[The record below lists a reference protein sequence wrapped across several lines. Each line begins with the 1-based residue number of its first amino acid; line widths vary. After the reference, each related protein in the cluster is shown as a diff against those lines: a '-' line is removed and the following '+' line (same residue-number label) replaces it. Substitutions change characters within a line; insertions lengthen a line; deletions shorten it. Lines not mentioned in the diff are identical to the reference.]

1 MKKKLQQNIILWL
14 SITYLILFITGWIIL
29 SIYNCTYL
37 FYFKLISTLLI
48 IAGIVIGTI
57 IAIKKL
63 NYEKQIK
70 IQLYTAYFLLE
81 GILSI
86 VLLAIVL
93 FPLLYQ
99 RERITQIDNVWYVEI
114 KRSTLVDTSLN
125 YYDFKYLIFRKKQPR
140 FVKNYNNYF
149 APENYIGTTYYDE
162 EGNVIRSTTGNKTP
176 AVESEPDITEAE
188 AEKNTQNNNTFPR
201 EVLYTKTFDNNVV
214 IKITSIDAVLARRL
228 AMIVE
233 KSTDGGKTFANVL
246 TQDSLIVGDEA
257 EYIFLNE
264 NIGFI
269 KELKENENRGLR
281 VTRDGGKTFEEVIF
295 KVKKEELPYLYID
308 KMPYFEDNTLKLDA
322 SMYYAKTPEIKKL
335 KSNDNGLTWQPDE

>member
-1 MKKKLQQNIILWL
+1 MKKKLQQNIILWS

-37 FYFKLISTLLI
+37 FYFKLISILLI
-48 IAGIVIGTI
+48 IVGIVIGTI

-63 NYEKQIK
+63 NYEKPIK

-99 RERITQIDNVWYVEI
+99 RERITMIDNTWYVEI
-114 KRSTLVDTSLN
+114 KRSTLVDASLN
-125 YYDFKYLIFRKKQPR
+125 YYDLKYLIFRKKQPK
-140 FVKNYNNYF
+140 FVQNYNNYF
-149 APENYIGTTYYDE
+149 TPENYIGTTYYDE
-162 EGNVIRSTTGNKTP
+162 EGNVIRSTTGNNNQT
-176 AVESEPDITEAE
+176 EELETDIEENAQKE
-188 AEKNTQNNNTFPR
+188 YTFPR

-214 IKITSIDAVLARRL
+214 IKITSIDAILARRL
-228 AMIVE
+228 AVIVE
-233 KSTDGGKTFANVL
+233 KSTDGGKTFTNVL

-308 KMPYFEDNTLKLDA
+308 KMPYFEDNTLKLDV
-322 SMYYAKTPEIKKL
+322 SMYYTKTPEIKKL

>member
-57 IAIKKL
+57 IAIKKS

-93 FPLLYQ
+93 FSLLYQ
-99 RERITQIDNVWYVEI
+99 RERITMIDNTWYVEI
-114 KRSTLVDTSLN
+114 KRSTLVDASLN
-125 YYDFKYLIFRKKQPR
+125 YYDLKYLIFRKKQPK
-140 FVKNYNNYF
+140 FVQNYNNYF
-149 APENYIGTTYYDE
+149 TPENYIGTTYYDE
-162 EGNVIRSTTGNKTP
+162 EGNIIRNTTGNNNQ
-176 AVESEPDITEAE
+176 TEELETDAE
-188 AEKNTQNNNTFPR
+188 ENAQKDYTFPR
-201 EVLYTKTFDNNVV
+201 EVLYTRTFDNNVV
-214 IKITSIDAVLARRL
+214 IKITSIDAILARRL
-228 AMIVE
+228 AVIVE
-233 KSTDGGKTFANVL
+233 KSTDGGKTFTNVL

-295 KVKKEELPYLYID
+295 KVKKDELPYLYID
-308 KMPYFEDNTLKLDA
+308 KMPYFEDNILKLEA
-322 SMYYAKTPEIKKL
+322 SMYYANDPEIKKL
-335 KSNDNGLTWQPDE
+335 RSNDNGLTWQEDK

>member
-99 RERITQIDNVWYVEI
+99 RERITMIDNTWYVEI
-114 KRSTLVDTSLN
+114 KRSTLVDASLN
-125 YYDFKYLIFRKKQPR
+125 YYDLKYLIFRKKQPK
-140 FVKNYNNYF
+140 FVQNYNNYF
-149 APENYIGTTYYDE
+149 TPENYIGTTYYDE
-162 EGNVIRSTTGNKTP
+162 EGNVIRSTTGNNTP
-176 AVESEPDITEAE
+176 AEESEPDVTETE
-188 AEKNTQNNNTFPR
+188 AEKNAQKDNTFPR
-201 EVLYTKTFDNNVV
+201 EVLYTKTFDNNIV
-214 IKITSIDAVLARRL
+214 IKITSIDAILARRL
-228 AMIVE
+228 AVIVE
-233 KSTDGGKTFANVL
+233 KSTDGGKTFTTVL

-281 VTRDGGKTFEEVIF
+281 VTRDGGKAFEEVIF

-322 SMYYAKTPEIKKL
+322 SMYYAKIPEIKKL

>member
-1 MKKKLQQNIILWL
+1 MKNKIAENKILWI
-14 SITYLILFITGWIIL
+14 SIIYLILFIIGWIIL
-29 SIYNCTYL
+29 SICNYTYL

-48 IAGIVIGTI
+48 IVGVVIGTI

-63 NYEKQIK
+63 KYEKQIK

-99 RERITQIDNVWYVEI
+99 RERITMIDNTWYVEI
-114 KRSTLVDTSLN
+114 KRSTLVDASLN
-125 YYDFKYLIFRKKQPR
+125 YYDLKYLIFRKKQPK
-140 FVKNYNNYF
+140 FVQNYNNYF
-149 APENYIGTTYYDE
+149 TPENYIGTTYYDE
-162 EGNVIRSTTGNKTP
+162 EGNVIRSTTGNNNQ
-176 AVESEPDITEAE
+176 TEELETDAE
-188 AEKNTQNNNTFPR
+188 ENAQKDYTFPR
-201 EVLYTKTFDNNVV
+201 EVLYTRTFDNNVV
-214 IKITSIDAVLARRL
+214 IKITSIDAILARRL
-228 AMIVE
+228 AVIVE
-233 KSTDGGKTFANVL
+233 KSTDGGKTFTNVL

-322 SMYYAKTPEIKKL
+322 SMYYAKIPEIKKL

>member
-1 MKKKLQQNIILWL
+1 MKNKIAENKILWI
-14 SITYLILFITGWIIL
+14 SIIYLILFIIGWIIL
-29 SIYNCTYL
+29 SICNYTYL

-48 IAGIVIGTI
+48 IVGVVIGTI

-63 NYEKQIK
+63 KYEKQIK

-99 RERITQIDNVWYVEI
+99 RERITMIDNTWYVEI
-114 KRSTLVDTSLN
+114 KRSTLVDASLN
-125 YYDFKYLIFRKKQPR
+125 YYDLKYLIFRKKQPK
-140 FVKNYNNYF
+140 FVQNYNNYF
-149 APENYIGTTYYDE
+149 TPENYIGTTYYDE
-162 EGNVIRSTTGNKTP
+162 EGNVIRSTTGNNNQT
-176 AVESEPDITEAE
+176 EELETDIEENAQ
-188 AEKNTQNNNTFPR
+188 KDYTFPR
-201 EVLYTKTFDNNVV
+201 EVLYTRTFDNNVV
-214 IKITSIDAVLARRL
+214 IKITSIDAILARRL
-228 AMIVE
+228 AVIVE
-233 KSTDGGKTFANVL
+233 KSTDGGKTFTNVL

-322 SMYYAKTPEIKKL
+322 SMYYTKIPEIKKL

>member
-1 MKKKLQQNIILWL
+1 MKNKIAENKILWI
-14 SITYLILFITGWIIL
+14 SIIYLILFIIGWIIL
-29 SIYNCTYL
+29 SICNYTYL

-48 IAGIVIGTI
+48 IVGVVIGTI

-63 NYEKQIK
+63 KYEKQIK

-99 RERITQIDNVWYVEI
+99 RERITMIDNTWYVEI
-114 KRSTLVDTSLN
+114 KRSTLVDASLN
-125 YYDFKYLIFRKKQPR
+125 YYDLKYLIFRKKQPK
-140 FVKNYNNYF
+140 FVQNYNNYF
-149 APENYIGTTYYDE
+149 TPENYIGTTYYDE
-162 EGNVIRSTTGNKTP
+162 EGNVIRSTTGNNNQT
-176 AVESEPDITEAE
+176 EELETDIEENAQKE
-188 AEKNTQNNNTFPR
+188 YTFPR

-214 IKITSIDAVLARRL
+214 IKITSIDAILARRL
-228 AMIVE
+228 AVIVE
-233 KSTDGGKTFANVL
+233 KSTDGGKTFTNVL

-281 VTRDGGKTFEEVIF
+281 VTRDGGKSFEEVIF

-322 SMYYAKTPEIKKL
+322 SMYYTKIPEIKKL

>member
-1 MKKKLQQNIILWL
+1 MKNKIAENKILWI
-14 SITYLILFITGWIIL
+14 SIIYLILFIIGWIIL
-29 SIYNCTYL
+29 SICNYTYL

-48 IAGIVIGTI
+48 IVGVVIGTI

-63 NYEKQIK
+63 KYEKQIK

-93 FPLLYQ
+93 FSLLYQ
-99 RERITQIDNVWYVEI
+99 RERITMIDNTWYVEI
-114 KRSTLVDTSLN
+114 KRSTLVDASLN
-125 YYDFKYLIFRKKQPR
+125 YYDLKYLIFRKKQPK
-140 FVKNYNNYF
+140 FVQNYNNYF
-149 APENYIGTTYYDE
+149 TPENYIGTTYYDE
-162 EGNVIRSTTGNKTP
+162 EGNVIRSTTGNNNQT
-176 AVESEPDITEAE
+176 EELETDIEENAQKE
-188 AEKNTQNNNTFPR
+188 YTFPR

-214 IKITSIDAVLARRL
+214 IKITSIDAILARRL
-228 AMIVE
+228 AVIVE
-233 KSTDGGKTFANVL
+233 KSTDGGKTFTNVL

-322 SMYYAKTPEIKKL
+322 SMYYTKIPEIKKL

>member
-1 MKKKLQQNIILWL
+1 MKNKIAENKILWI
-14 SITYLILFITGWIIL
+14 SITYLILFIIGWIIL
-29 SIYNCTYL
+29 SICNYTYL

-48 IAGIVIGTI
+48 IVGVVIGTI
-57 IAIKKL
+57 IAIKKS

-99 RERITQIDNVWYVEI
+99 RERITMIDNTWYVEI
-114 KRSTLVDTSLN
+114 KRSTLVDASLN
-125 YYDFKYLIFRKKQPR
+125 YYDLKYLIFRKKQPK
-140 FVKNYNNYF
+140 FVQNYNNYF
-149 APENYIGTTYYDE
+149 TPENYIGTTYYDE
-162 EGNVIRSTTGNKTP
+162 EGNVIRSTTGNNNQT
-176 AVESEPDITEAE
+176 EELETDIEENAQKE
-188 AEKNTQNNNTFPR
+188 YTFPR

-214 IKITSIDAVLARRL
+214 IKITSIDAILARRL
-228 AMIVE
+228 AVIVE
-233 KSTDGGKTFANVL
+233 KSTDGGKTFTNVL

-322 SMYYAKTPEIKKL
+322 SMYYTKIPEIKKL

>member
-1 MKKKLQQNIILWL
+1 MKNKIAENKILWI
-14 SITYLILFITGWIIL
+14 SIIYLILFIIGWIIL
-29 SIYNCTYL
+29 SICNYTYL

-48 IAGIVIGTI
+48 IVGVVIGTI

-63 NYEKQIK
+63 KYEKQIK

-99 RERITQIDNVWYVEI
+99 RERITMIDNTWYVEI
-114 KRSTLVDTSLN
+114 KRSTLVDASLN
-125 YYDFKYLIFRKKQPR
+125 YYDLKYLIFRKKQPK
-140 FVKNYNNYF
+140 FVQNYNNYF
-149 APENYIGTTYYDE
+149 TPENYIGTTYYDE
-162 EGNVIRSTTGNKTP
+162 EGNVIRSTTGNNNQT
-176 AVESEPDITEAE
+176 EELETDIEENAQ
-188 AEKNTQNNNTFPR
+188 KDYTFPR

-214 IKITSIDAVLARRL
+214 IKITSIDAILARRL
-228 AMIVE
+228 AVIVE
-233 KSTDGGKTFANVL
+233 KSTDGGKTFTNVL

-322 SMYYAKTPEIKKL
+322 SMYYTKIPEIKKL

>member
-1 MKKKLQQNIILWL
+1 MKNKIAENKILWI
-14 SITYLILFITGWIIL
+14 SITYLILFIIGWIIL
-29 SIYNCTYL
+29 SICNYTYL

-48 IAGIVIGTI
+48 IVGVVIGTI
-57 IAIKKL
+57 IAIKKS

-99 RERITQIDNVWYVEI
+99 RERITMIDNTWYVEI
-114 KRSTLVDTSLN
+114 KRSTLVDASLN
-125 YYDFKYLIFRKKQPR
+125 YYDLKYLIFRKKQPK
-140 FVKNYNNYF
+140 FVQNYNNYF
-149 APENYIGTTYYDE
+149 TPENYIGTTYYDE
-162 EGNVIRSTTGNKTP
+162 EGNVIRSTTGNNNQ
-176 AVESEPDITEAE
+176 TEELETDAE
-188 AEKNTQNNNTFPR
+188 ENAQKDYTFPR
-201 EVLYTKTFDNNVV
+201 EVLYTRTFDNNVV
-214 IKITSIDAVLARRL
+214 IKITSIDAILARRL
-228 AMIVE
+228 AVIVE
-233 KSTDGGKTFANVL
+233 KSTDGGKTFTNVL

-281 VTRDGGKTFEEVIF
+281 VTKDGGKTFEEVIF

-308 KMPYFEDNTLKLDA
+308 NMPYFEDNTLKLDA
-322 SMYYAKTPEIKKL
+322 SMYYTKIPEIKKL

>member
-1 MKKKLQQNIILWL
+1 MKNKIAENKILWI
-14 SITYLILFITGWIIL
+14 SIIYLILFIIGWIIL
-29 SIYNCTYL
+29 SICNYTYL

-48 IAGIVIGTI
+48 IVGVVIGTI

-63 NYEKQIK
+63 KYEKQIK

-99 RERITQIDNVWYVEI
+99 RERITMIDNTWYVEI
-114 KRSTLVDTSLN
+114 KRSTLVDASLN
-125 YYDFKYLIFRKKQPR
+125 YYDLKYLIFRKKQPK
-140 FVKNYNNYF
+140 FVQNYNNYF
-149 APENYIGTTYYDE
+149 TPENYIGTTYYDE
-162 EGNVIRSTTGNKTP
+162 EGNVIRSTTGNNNQT
-176 AVESEPDITEAE
+176 EELETDIEENAQKE
-188 AEKNTQNNNTFPR
+188 YTFPR

-214 IKITSIDAVLARRL
+214 IKITSIDAILARRL
-228 AMIVE
+228 AVIVE
-233 KSTDGGKTFANVL
+233 KSTDGGKTFTNVL

>member
-1 MKKKLQQNIILWL
+1 MKNKIAENKILWI
-14 SITYLILFITGWIIL
+14 SIIYLILFIIGWIIL
-29 SIYNCTYL
+29 SICNYTYL

-48 IAGIVIGTI
+48 IVGVVIGTI

-63 NYEKQIK
+63 KYEKQIK

-99 RERITQIDNVWYVEI
+99 RERITMIDNTWYVEI
-114 KRSTLVDTSLN
+114 KRSTLVDASLN
-125 YYDFKYLIFRKKQPR
+125 YYDLKYLIFRKKQPK
-140 FVKNYNNYF
+140 FVQNYNNYF
-149 APENYIGTTYYDE
+149 TPENYIGTTYYDE
-162 EGNVIRSTTGNKTP
+162 EGNVIRSTTGNNNQ
-176 AVESEPDITEAE
+176 TEELETDAE
-188 AEKNTQNNNTFPR
+188 ENAQKDYTFPR
-201 EVLYTKTFDNNVV
+201 EVLYTRTFDNNVV
-214 IKITSIDAVLARRL
+214 IKITSIDAILARRL
-228 AMIVE
+228 AVIVE
-233 KSTDGGKTFANVL
+233 KSTDGGKTFTNVL

-281 VTRDGGKTFEEVIF
+281 VTRDGGKSFEEVIF

>member
-1 MKKKLQQNIILWL
+1 MKNKIAENKILWI
-14 SITYLILFITGWIIL
+14 SITYLILFIIGWIIL
-29 SIYNCTYL
+29 SICNYTYL

-48 IAGIVIGTI
+48 IVGVVIGTI
-57 IAIKKL
+57 IAIKKS

-114 KRSTLVDTSLN
+114 KRSTLVDASLN
-125 YYDFKYLIFRKKQPR
+125 YYDLKYLIFRKKQPK
-140 FVKNYNNYF
+140 FVQNYNNYF
-149 APENYIGTTYYDE
+149 TPENYIGTTYYDE
-162 EGNVIRSTTGNKTP
+162 EGNVIRSTTGNNNQ
-176 AVESEPDITEAE
+176 TEELETDAE
-188 AEKNTQNNNTFPR
+188 ENAQKDYTFPR
-201 EVLYTKTFDNNVV
+201 EVLYTRTFDNNVV
-214 IKITSIDAVLARRL
+214 IKITSIDAILARRL
-228 AMIVE
+228 AVIVE
-233 KSTDGGKTFANVL
+233 KSTDGGKTFTNVL

>member
-1 MKKKLQQNIILWL
+1 MKNKIAENKILWI
-14 SITYLILFITGWIIL
+14 SIIYLILFIIGWIIL
-29 SIYNCTYL
+29 SICNYTYL

-48 IAGIVIGTI
+48 IVGVVIGTI

-63 NYEKQIK
+63 KYEKQIK

-162 EGNVIRSTTGNKTP
+162 NGNVIRSTTGNNNKTEEEKTD
-176 AVESEPDITEAE
+176 AIETNT
-188 AEKNTQNNNTFPR
+188 EKNTQNNNTFPR

-228 AMIVE
+228 AVIVE

-281 VTRDGGKTFEEVIF
+281 VTRDGGKSFEEVIF

-322 SMYYAKTPEIKKL
+322 SMYYTKIPEIKKL

>member
-1 MKKKLQQNIILWL
+1 MKNKIAENKILWI
-14 SITYLILFITGWIIL
+14 SIIYLILFIIGWIIL
-29 SIYNCTYL
+29 SICNYTYL

-48 IAGIVIGTI
+48 IVGVVIGTI

-63 NYEKQIK
+63 KYEKQIK

-99 RERITQIDNVWYVEI
+99 RERITMIDNTWYVEI
-114 KRSTLVDTSLN
+114 KRSTLVDASLN
-125 YYDFKYLIFRKKQPR
+125 YYDLKYLIFRKKQPK
-140 FVKNYNNYF
+140 FVQNYNNYF
-149 APENYIGTTYYDE
+149 TPENYIGTTYYDE
-162 EGNVIRSTTGNKTP
+162 EGNVIRSTTGNNNQT
-176 AVESEPDITEAE
+176 EELETDIEENAQKE
-188 AEKNTQNNNTFPR
+188 YTFPR

-214 IKITSIDAVLARRL
+214 IKITSIDAILARRL
-228 AMIVE
+228 AVIVE
-233 KSTDGGKTFANVL
+233 KSTDGGKTFTNVL

-264 NIGFI
+264 N
-269 KELKENENRGLR
+269 RGLK
-281 VTRDGGKTFEEVIF
+281 VTRDGGKTFEEVII
-295 KVKKEELPYLYID
+295 KIKKEELPYLYID

-322 SMYYAKTPEIKKL
+322 SMYYTKIPEIKKL

>member
-1 MKKKLQQNIILWL
+1 MKNKIAENKILWI
-14 SITYLILFITGWIIL
+14 SIIYLILFIIGWIIL
-29 SIYNCTYL
+29 SICNYTYL

-48 IAGIVIGTI
+48 IVGVVIGTI

-63 NYEKQIK
+63 KYEKQIK

-99 RERITQIDNVWYVEI
+99 RERITMIDNTWYVEI
-114 KRSTLVDTSLN
+114 KRSTLVDASLN
-125 YYDFKYLIFRKKQPR
+125 YYDLKYLIFRKKQPK
-140 FVKNYNNYF
+140 FVQNYNNYF
-149 APENYIGTTYYDE
+149 TPENYIGTTYYDE
-162 EGNVIRSTTGNKTP
+162 EGNVIRSTTGNNNQT
-176 AVESEPDITEAE
+176 EELETDIEENAQKE
-188 AEKNTQNNNTFPR
+188 YTFPR

-214 IKITSIDAVLARRL
+214 IKITSIDAILARRL
-228 AMIVE
+228 AVIVE
-233 KSTDGGKTFANVL
+233 KSTDGGKTFTNVL

-322 SMYYAKTPEIKKL
+322 SMYYTKIPEIKKL

>member
-1 MKKKLQQNIILWL
+1 MKNKIAENKILWI
-14 SITYLILFITGWIIL
+14 SIIYLILFIIGWIIL
-29 SIYNCTYL
+29 SICNYTYL

-57 IAIKKL
+57 IAIKKS

-99 RERITQIDNVWYVEI
+99 RERITMIDNTWYVEI
-114 KRSTLVDTSLN
+114 KRSTLVDASLN
-125 YYDFKYLIFRKKQPR
+125 YYDLKYLIFRKKQPK
-140 FVKNYNNYF
+140 FVQNYNNYF
-149 APENYIGTTYYDE
+149 TPENYIGTTYYDE
-162 EGNVIRSTTGNKTP
+162 EGNVIRSTTGNNNQT
-176 AVESEPDITEAE
+176 EELETDIEENAQKE
-188 AEKNTQNNNTFPR
+188 YTFPR

-214 IKITSIDAVLARRL
+214 IKITSIDAILARRL
-228 AMIVE
+228 AVIVE
-233 KSTDGGKTFANVL
+233 KSTDGGKTFTNVL

-322 SMYYAKTPEIKKL
+322 SMYYTKIPEIKKL

>member
-1 MKKKLQQNIILWL
+1 MKNKIAENKILWI
-14 SITYLILFITGWIIL
+14 SIIYLILFIIGWIIL
-29 SIYNCTYL
+29 SICNYTYL

-48 IAGIVIGTI
+48 IVGVVIGTI

-63 NYEKQIK
+63 KYEKQIK

-99 RERITQIDNVWYVEI
+99 RERITMIDNTWYVEI
-114 KRSTLVDTSLN
+114 KRSTLVDASLN
-125 YYDFKYLIFRKKQPR
+125 YYDLKYLIFRKKQPK
-140 FVKNYNNYF
+140 FVQNYNNYF
-149 APENYIGTTYYDE
+149 TPENYIGTTYYDE
-162 EGNVIRSTTGNKTP
+162 EGNVIRSTTGNNNQ
-176 AVESEPDITEAE
+176 TEELETDAE
-188 AEKNTQNNNTFPR
+188 ENAQKDYTFPR
-201 EVLYTKTFDNNVV
+201 EVLYTRTFDNNVV
-214 IKITSIDAVLARRL
+214 IKITSIDAILARRL
-228 AMIVE
+228 AVIVE
-233 KSTDGGKTFANVL
+233 KSTDGGKTFTNVL

-281 VTRDGGKTFEEVIF
+281 VTRDGGKAFEEVIF

-322 SMYYAKTPEIKKL
+322 SMYYAKIPEIKKL

>member
-57 IAIKKL
+57 LAIKKL

-99 RERITQIDNVWYVEI
+99 RERITMIDNTWYVEI
-114 KRSTLVDTSLN
+114 KRSTLVDASLN
-125 YYDFKYLIFRKKQPR
+125 YYDLKYLIFRKKQPK
-140 FVKNYNNYF
+140 FVQNYNNYF
-149 APENYIGTTYYDE
+149 TPENYIGTTYYDE
-162 EGNVIRSTTGNKTP
+162 EGNIIRNTTGNQNKTEKEEIE
-176 AVESEPDITEAE
+176 VEENIQTD
-188 AEKNTQNNNTFPR
+188 NTFQR
-201 EVLYTKTFDNNVV
+201 EVLYTKEFGNNII
-214 IKITSIDAVLARRL
+214 IKITSIDAILAGRL
-228 AMIVE
+228 AVIVE
-233 KSTDGGKTFANVL
+233 KSTDGGTTFTNQL

-257 EYIFLNE
+257 EYLFLNE

-295 KVKKEELPYLYID
+295 KVKKDELPYLYID
-308 KMPYFEDNTLKLDA
+308 KMPYFEDNILKLEA
-322 SMYYAKTPEIKKL
+322 SMYYANDPEIKKL
-335 KSNDNGLTWQPDE
+335 RSNDNGLTWQEDK

>member
-1 MKKKLQQNIILWL
+1 MKNKIAENKILWI
-14 SITYLILFITGWIIL
+14 SITYLILFIIGWIIL
-29 SIYNCTYL
+29 SICNYTYL

-57 IAIKKL
+57 IAIKKS

-93 FPLLYQ
+93 FSLLYQ
-99 RERITQIDNVWYVEI
+99 RERITMIDNTWYVEI
-114 KRSTLVDTSLN
+114 KRSTLVDASLN
-125 YYDFKYLIFRKKQPR
+125 YYDLKYLIFRKKQPK
-140 FVKNYNNYF
+140 FVQNYNNYF
-149 APENYIGTTYYDE
+149 TPENYIGTTYYDE
-162 EGNVIRSTTGNKTP
+162 EGNIIRNTTGNQNKTEKEEIE
-176 AVESEPDITEAE
+176 VEENIQTD
-188 AEKNTQNNNTFPR
+188 NTFQR
-201 EVLYTKTFDNNVV
+201 EVLYTKEFGNNII
-214 IKITSIDAVLARRL
+214 IKITSIDAILAGRL
-228 AMIVE
+228 AVIVE
-233 KSTDGGKTFANVL
+233 KSTDGGTTFTNQL

-257 EYIFLNE
+257 EYLFLNE

-295 KVKKEELPYLYID
+295 KVKKDELPYLYID
-308 KMPYFEDNTLKLDA
+308 KMPYFEDNILKLEA
-322 SMYYAKTPEIKKL
+322 SMYYANNPEIKKL
-335 KSNDNGLTWQPDE
+335 RSNDNGLTWQEDK

>member
-1 MKKKLQQNIILWL
+1 MKNKIAENKILWI
-14 SITYLILFITGWIIL
+14 SIIYLILFIIGWIIL
-29 SIYNCTYL
+29 SICNYTYL

-48 IAGIVIGTI
+48 IVGVVIGTI

-63 NYEKQIK
+63 KYEKQIK

-114 KRSTLVDTSLN
+114 KRSTLVDASLN
-125 YYDFKYLIFRKKQPR
+125 YYDLKYLIFRKKQPK
-140 FVKNYNNYF
+140 FVQNYNNYF
-149 APENYIGTTYYDE
+149 TPENYIGTTYYDE
-162 EGNVIRSTTGNKTP
+162 EGNVIRSTTGNNNQ
-176 AVESEPDITEAE
+176 TEELETDAE
-188 AEKNTQNNNTFPR
+188 ENAQKDYTFPR
-201 EVLYTKTFDNNVV
+201 EVLYTRTFDNNVV
-214 IKITSIDAVLARRL
+214 IKITSIDAILARRL
-228 AMIVE
+228 AVIVE
-233 KSTDGGKTFANVL
+233 KSTDGGKTFTNVL

-281 VTRDGGKTFEEVIF
+281 VTKDGGKTFEEVIF

-308 KMPYFEDNTLKLDA
+308 NMPYFEDNTLKLDA

>member
-1 MKKKLQQNIILWL
+1 MDIHYLSNIIYYRMDNL
-14 SITYLILFITGWIIL
+14 SIC
-29 SIYNCTYL
+29 NCTYL

-48 IAGIVIGTI
+48 IVGIVIGTI

-99 RERITQIDNVWYVEI
+99 RERITMIDNTWYVEI
-114 KRSTLVDTSLN
+114 KRSTLVDASLN
-125 YYDFKYLIFRKKQPR
+125 YYDLKYLIFRKKQPK
-140 FVKNYNNYF
+140 FVQNYNNYF
-149 APENYIGTTYYDE
+149 TPENYIGTTYYDE
-162 EGNVIRSTTGNKTP
+162 EGNVIRSTTGNNNQ
-176 AVESEPDITEAE
+176 TEELETDAE
-188 AEKNTQNNNTFPR
+188 ENAQKDYTFPR
-201 EVLYTKTFDNNVV
+201 EVLYTRTFDNNVV
-214 IKITSIDAVLARRL
+214 IKITSIDAILARRL
-228 AMIVE
+228 AVIVE
-233 KSTDGGKTFANVL
+233 KSTDGGKTFTNVL

-322 SMYYAKTPEIKKL
+322 SMYYTKIPEIKKL

>member
-1 MKKKLQQNIILWL
+1 MKNKIAENKILWI
-14 SITYLILFITGWIIL
+14 SIIYLILFIIGWIIL
-29 SIYNCTYL
+29 SICNYTYL

-48 IAGIVIGTI
+48 IVGVVIGTI

-63 NYEKQIK
+63 KYEKQIK

-99 RERITQIDNVWYVEI
+99 RERITMIDNTWYVEI
-114 KRSTLVDTSLN
+114 KRSTLVDASLN
-125 YYDFKYLIFRKKQPR
+125 YYDLKYLIFRKKQPK
-140 FVKNYNNYF
+140 FVQNYNNYF
-149 APENYIGTTYYDE
+149 TPENYIGTTYYDE
-162 EGNVIRSTTGNKTP
+162 EGNVIRSTTGNNNQT
-176 AVESEPDITEAE
+176 EELETDIEENAQKE
-188 AEKNTQNNNTFPR
+188 YTFPR

-214 IKITSIDAVLARRL
+214 IKITSIDAILARRL
-228 AMIVE
+228 AVIVE
-233 KSTDGGKTFANVL
+233 KSTDGGKTFTNVL

-308 KMPYFEDNTLKLDA
+308 KMPYFEDNTLKLDV
-322 SMYYAKTPEIKKL
+322 SMYYTKTPEIKKL

>member
-1 MKKKLQQNIILWL
+1 MKNKIAENKILWI
-14 SITYLILFITGWIIL
+14 SIIYLILFIIGWIIL
-29 SIYNCTYL
+29 SICNYTYL

-48 IAGIVIGTI
+48 IVGVVIGTI
-57 IAIKKL
+57 IAIKKS

-99 RERITQIDNVWYVEI
+99 RERITMIDNTWYVEI
-114 KRSTLVDTSLN
+114 KRSTLVDASLN
-125 YYDFKYLIFRKKQPR
+125 YYDLKYLIFRKKQPK
-140 FVKNYNNYF
+140 FVQNYNNYF
-149 APENYIGTTYYDE
+149 TPENYIGTTYYDE
-162 EGNVIRSTTGNKTP
+162 EENVIRSTTGNNNQ
-176 AVESEPDITEAE
+176 TEELETDAE
-188 AEKNTQNNNTFPR
+188 ENAQKDYTFPR
-201 EVLYTKTFDNNVV
+201 EVLYTRTFDNNVV
-214 IKITSIDAVLARRL
+214 IKITSIDAILARRL
-228 AMIVE
+228 AVIVE
-233 KSTDGGKTFANVL
+233 KSTDGGKTFTNVL

-281 VTRDGGKTFEEVIF
+281 VTKDGGKTFEEVIF

-308 KMPYFEDNTLKLDA
+308 NMPYFEDNTLKLDA

>member
-1 MKKKLQQNIILWL
+1 MKNKIAENKILWI
-14 SITYLILFITGWIIL
+14 SITYLILFIIGWIIL
-29 SIYNCTYL
+29 SICNYTYL

-99 RERITQIDNVWYVEI
+99 RERITMIDNTWYVEI
-114 KRSTLVDTSLN
+114 KRSTLVDASLN
-125 YYDFKYLIFRKKQPR
+125 YYDLKYLIFRKKQPK
-140 FVKNYNNYF
+140 FVQNYNNYF
-149 APENYIGTTYYDE
+149 TPENYIGTTYYDE
-162 EGNVIRSTTGNKTP
+162 EGNVIRSTTGNNNQT
-176 AVESEPDITEAE
+176 EELETDIEENAQ
-188 AEKNTQNNNTFPR
+188 KDYTFPR
-201 EVLYTKTFDNNVV
+201 EVLYTRTFDNNVV
-214 IKITSIDAVLARRL
+214 IKITSIDAILARRL
-228 AMIVE
+228 AVIVE
-233 KSTDGGKTFANVL
+233 KSTDGGKTFTTVL

-322 SMYYAKTPEIKKL
+322 SMYYAKIPEIKKL

>member
-1 MKKKLQQNIILWL
+1 MKNKIAENKILWI
-14 SITYLILFITGWIIL
+14 SIIYLILFIIGWIIL
-29 SIYNCTYL
+29 SICNYTYL

-48 IAGIVIGTI
+48 IVGVVIGTI

-63 NYEKQIK
+63 KYEKQIK

-99 RERITQIDNVWYVEI
+99 RERITMIDNTWYVEI
-114 KRSTLVDTSLN
+114 KRSTLVDASLN
-125 YYDFKYLIFRKKQPR
+125 YYDLKYLIFRKKQPK
-140 FVKNYNNYF
+140 FVQNYNNYF
-149 APENYIGTTYYDE
+149 TPENYIGTTYYDE
-162 EGNVIRSTTGNKTP
+162 EGNVIRSTTGNNNQT
-176 AVESEPDITEAE
+176 EELETDIEENAQKE
-188 AEKNTQNNNTFPR
+188 YTFPR

-214 IKITSIDAVLARRL
+214 IKITSIDAILARRL
-228 AMIVE
+228 AVIVE
-233 KSTDGGKTFANVL
+233 KSTDGGKTFTNVL

-322 SMYYAKTPEIKKL
+322 SMYYAKIPEIKKL

>member
-1 MKKKLQQNIILWL
+1 MKNKIAENKILWI
-14 SITYLILFITGWIIL
+14 SIIYLILFIIGWIIL
-29 SIYNCTYL
+29 SICNYTYL

-48 IAGIVIGTI
+48 IVGVVIGTI

-63 NYEKQIK
+63 KYEKQIK

-93 FPLLYQ
+93 FSLLYQ
-99 RERITQIDNVWYVEI
+99 RERITMIDNTWYVEI
-114 KRSTLVDTSLN
+114 KRSTLVDASLN
-125 YYDFKYLIFRKKQPR
+125 YYDLKYLIFRKKQPK
-140 FVKNYNNYF
+140 FVQNYNNYF
-149 APENYIGTTYYDE
+149 TPENYIGTTYYDE
-162 EGNVIRSTTGNKTP
+162 EGNVIRSTTGNNNQT
-176 AVESEPDITEAE
+176 EELETDIEENAQKE
-188 AEKNTQNNNTFPR
+188 YTFPR

-214 IKITSIDAVLARRL
+214 IKITSIDAILARRL
-228 AMIVE
+228 AVIVE
-233 KSTDGGKTFANVL
+233 KSTDGGKTFTNVL

>member
-1 MKKKLQQNIILWL
+1 MKNKIAENKILWI
-14 SITYLILFITGWIIL
+14 SIIYLILFIIGWIIL
-29 SIYNCTYL
+29 SICNYTYL

-48 IAGIVIGTI
+48 IVGVVIGTI

-63 NYEKQIK
+63 KYEKQIK
-70 IQLYTAYFLLE
+70 MQLYTAYFLLE

-86 VLLAIVL
+86 VLLAIAL

-114 KRSTLVDTSLN
+114 KRSTLVDASLN
-125 YYDFKYLIFRKKQPR
+125 YYDLKYLIFRKKQPK
-140 FVKNYNNYF
+140 FVQNYNNYF
-149 APENYIGTTYYDE
+149 TPENYIGTTYYDE
-162 EGNVIRSTTGNKTP
+162 EGNVIRSTTGNNNQ
-176 AVESEPDITEAE
+176 TEELETDAE
-188 AEKNTQNNNTFPR
+188 ENAQKDYTFPR
-201 EVLYTKTFDNNVV
+201 EVLYTRTFDNNVV
-214 IKITSIDAVLARRL
+214 IKITSIDAILARRL
-228 AMIVE
+228 AVIVE
-233 KSTDGGKTFANVL
+233 KSTDGGKTFTNVL

-281 VTRDGGKTFEEVIF
+281 VTRDGGKTFEEAIF

-308 KMPYFEDNTLKLDA
+308 NMPYFEDNTLKLDA

>member
-1 MKKKLQQNIILWL
+1 MKNKIAENKILWI
-14 SITYLILFITGWIIL
+14 SIIYLILFIIGWIIL
-29 SIYNCTYL
+29 SICNYTYL

-48 IAGIVIGTI
+48 IVGVVIGTI

-63 NYEKQIK
+63 KYEKQIK

-99 RERITQIDNVWYVEI
+99 RERITMIDNTWYVEI
-114 KRSTLVDTSLN
+114 KRSTLVDASLN
-125 YYDFKYLIFRKKQPR
+125 YYDLKYLIFRKKQPK
-140 FVKNYNNYF
+140 FVQNYNNYF
-149 APENYIGTTYYDE
+149 TPENYIGTTYYDE
-162 EGNVIRSTTGNKTP
+162 EGNVIRSTTGNNNQT
-176 AVESEPDITEAE
+176 EELETDIEENAQKE
-188 AEKNTQNNNTFPR
+188 YTFPR
-201 EVLYTKTFDNNVV
+201 EVLYTRTFDNNVV
-214 IKITSIDAVLARRL
+214 IKITSIDAILARRL
-228 AMIVE
+228 AVIVE
-233 KSTDGGKTFANVL
+233 KSTDGGKTFTNVL

-281 VTRDGGKTFEEVIF
+281 VTRDGGKAFEEVIF

-322 SMYYAKTPEIKKL
+322 SMYYTKIPEIKKL

>member
-1 MKKKLQQNIILWL
+1 MKNKIAENKILWI
-14 SITYLILFITGWIIL
+14 SITYLILFIIGWIIL
-29 SIYNCTYL
+29 SICNYTYL

-48 IAGIVIGTI
+48 IVGVVIGTI

-63 NYEKQIK
+63 KYEKQIK

-93 FPLLYQ
+93 FSLLYQ
-99 RERITQIDNVWYVEI
+99 RERITMIDNTWYVEI
-114 KRSTLVDTSLN
+114 KRSTLVDASLN
-125 YYDFKYLIFRKKQPR
+125 YYDLKYLIFRKKQPK
-140 FVKNYNNYF
+140 FVQNYNNYF
-149 APENYIGTTYYDE
+149 TPENYIGTTYYDE
-162 EGNVIRSTTGNKTP
+162 EGNVIRSTTGNNNQ
-176 AVESEPDITEAE
+176 TEELETDAE
-188 AEKNTQNNNTFPR
+188 ENAQKDYTFPR
-201 EVLYTKTFDNNVV
+201 EVLYTRTFDNNVV
-214 IKITSIDAVLARRL
+214 IKITSIDAILARRL
-228 AMIVE
+228 AVIVE
-233 KSTDGGKTFANVL
+233 KSTDGGKTFTNVL

-281 VTRDGGKTFEEVIF
+281 VTRDGGKSFEEVIF

>member
-1 MKKKLQQNIILWL
+1 MKNKIAENKILWI
-14 SITYLILFITGWIIL
+14 SITYLILFIIGWIIL
-29 SIYNCTYL
+29 SICNYTYL

-48 IAGIVIGTI
+48 IVGVVIGTI
-57 IAIKKL
+57 IAIKKS

-114 KRSTLVDTSLN
+114 KRSTLVDASLN
-125 YYDFKYLIFRKKQPR
+125 YYDLKYLIFRKKQPK
-140 FVKNYNNYF
+140 FVQNYNNYF
-149 APENYIGTTYYDE
+149 TPENYIGTTYYDE
-162 EGNVIRSTTGNKTP
+162 EGNVIRSTTGNNNQ
-176 AVESEPDITEAE
+176 TEELETDAE
-188 AEKNTQNNNTFPR
+188 ENAQKDYTFPR

-214 IKITSIDAVLARRL
+214 IKITSIDAILARRL
-228 AMIVE
+228 AVIVE
-233 KSTDGGKTFANVL
+233 KSTDGGKTFTNVL

-281 VTRDGGKTFEEVIF
+281 VTKDGGKTFEEVIF

-308 KMPYFEDNTLKLDA
+308 NMPYFEDNTLKLDA
-322 SMYYAKTPEIKKL
+322 SMYYTKIPEIKKL

>member
-1 MKKKLQQNIILWL
+1 MKNKIAENKILWI
-14 SITYLILFITGWIIL
+14 SITYLILFIIGWIIL
-29 SIYNCTYL
+29 SICNYTYL

-48 IAGIVIGTI
+48 IVGVVIGTI
-57 IAIKKL
+57 IAIKKS

-114 KRSTLVDTSLN
+114 KRSTLVDASLN
-125 YYDFKYLIFRKKQPR
+125 YYDLKYLIFRKKQPK
-140 FVKNYNNYF
+140 FVQNYNNYF
-149 APENYIGTTYYDE
+149 TPENYIGTTYYDE
-162 EGNVIRSTTGNKTP
+162 EGNVIRSTTGNNNQ
-176 AVESEPDITEAE
+176 TEELETDAE
-188 AEKNTQNNNTFPR
+188 ENAQKDYTFPR
-201 EVLYTKTFDNNVV
+201 EVLYTRTFDNNVV
-214 IKITSIDAVLARRL
+214 IKITSIDAILARRL
-228 AMIVE
+228 AVIVE
-233 KSTDGGKTFANVL
+233 KSTDGGKTFTNVL

-281 VTRDGGKTFEEVIF
+281 VTKDGGKTFEEVIF

-308 KMPYFEDNTLKLDA
+308 NMPYFEDNTLKLDA
-322 SMYYAKTPEIKKL
+322 SMYYTKIPEIKKL

>member
-48 IAGIVIGTI
+48 IVGVVIGTI
-57 IAIKKL
+57 IAIKKS

-99 RERITQIDNVWYVEI
+99 RERITMIDNTWYVEI
-114 KRSTLVDTSLN
+114 KRSTLVDASLN
-125 YYDFKYLIFRKKQPR
+125 YYDLKYLIFRKKQPK
-140 FVKNYNNYF
+140 FVQNYNNYF
-149 APENYIGTTYYDE
+149 TPENYIGTTYYDE
-162 EGNVIRSTTGNKTP
+162 EGNVIRSTTGNNNQT
-176 AVESEPDITEAE
+176 EELETDIEENAQKE
-188 AEKNTQNNNTFPR
+188 YTFPR

-214 IKITSIDAVLARRL
+214 IKITSIDAILARRL
-228 AMIVE
+228 AVIVE
-233 KSTDGGKTFANVL
+233 KSTDGGKTFTNVL

-322 SMYYAKTPEIKKL
+322 SMYYTKIPEIKKL